1 MSQPRRFRSHDSAV
15 EEGPGRV
22 EKTRAHGQFGMFVQ
36 VEDFDPEA
44 DEFEMTLE
52 VSPNKEVW
60 APVANPAPAD
70 DDIFNV
76 TADDLVDSGLLTS
89 DDNDDGVFGFYTSH
103 HNVPIEY
110 VRSSIITHTGGFEV
124 TVDLYLSGWTQ
135 RGASFEHAVFDS

>member
-15 EEGPGRV
+15 EEGPGT
-22 EKTRAHGQFGMFVQ
+22 EHKTRAHGQYGMFVQ
-36 VEDFDPEA
+36 VEGIDPEV
-44 DEFEMTLE
+44 DELEMTLE
-52 VSPNKEVW
+52 VSPNNQVW
-60 APVANPAPAD
+60 APVNNPAPAND
-70 DDIFNV
+70 NIFEV
-76 TADDLVDSGLLTS
+76 TQDDLVESE
-89 DDNDDGVFGFYTSH
+89 DGVYAFYTSH

>member
-15 EEGPGRV
+15 EEGPGT
-22 EKTRAHGQFGMFVQ
+22 EHKTRAHGQYGMFVQ
-36 VEDFDPEA
+36 VEGIDPEA
-44 DEFEMTLE
+44 DELEMTLE

-60 APVANPAPAD
+60 APVDNPAPPD
-70 DDIFNV
+70 DDIFNI
-76 TADDLVDSGLLTS
+76 TQNDLVENESG
-89 DDNDDGVFGFYTSH
+89 VYGFYTSH